1 MELPSIILPDATG
14 IPGLIQLPRPI
25 INEPKAILPSYKPLV
40 VPPSNLSPP
49 VGVPTIEEELIAQAE
64 QEREE
69 RGEPPKP
76 KPQAAEVTRINIPFT
91 DFEVPVPKEE
101 ILITAGTTA
110 GVSVIATLTVTSL
123 FKQTVKVMKP
133 IIMQLA
139 KRIQK
144 KLNGNN
150 GGKEAARTDLQDKGK
165 D

>member
-1 MELPSIILPDATG
+1 MQIPSISLPDATG
-14 IPGLIQLPRPI
+14 IPGAIALPRPI
-25 INEPKAILPSYKPLV
+25 IEEPEAQLPSYKPLV
-40 VPPSNLSPP
+40 VPPNNLSPP
-49 VGVPTIEEELIAQAE
+49 VGVPTILEEAIQQEE
-64 QEREE
+64 QDRKE

-91 DFEVPVPKEE
+91 DFQVPVPKEE

-110 GVSVIATLTVTSL
+110 SVSVIATLTVTSL

-144 KLNGNN
+144 KLNGNK
-150 GGKEAARTDLQDKGK
+150 GGSEAARTDLQDQGK